1 MDELEWLKGN
11 SPSTKPSRDITR
23 RHRTQLRAAI
33 ATEGADGTQPRRPRR
48 DRRSRHRVLVT
59 GAVVVGLCALGAG
72 VVALAS
78 SSGGDGDEHTSEVG
92 VPAASGASSTT
103 AVPATCAGAPPA
115 ELAIPSGFGSP
126 VSAPAALA
134 TTAPAKGQQVTSW
147 TSPGATIE
155 QRWPADQ
162 GTAARFGSPAV
173 PTDGIRSYADS
184 AVQGDEKSGVRR
196 TILFV
201 FPGQPTGCASLQVT
215 VSGRD
220 ADTVD
225 GIANGLVQAPFVSHE
240 PLVSTTGVAVGAP
253 PVVACEGVTR
263 AKVAAGA
270 IPAVATV
277 GGHVEQASFK
287 QPTEALT
294 DFLANRTSLAPR
306 GYEELHLDDGSLVY
320 VKDVVGN
327 VVTTVHVV
335 TRGAEW
341 TVAEWQASGC

>member
-78 SSGGDGDEHTSEVG
+78 SGRDGDEHTSEVG

-103 AVPATCAGAPPA
+103 GVPATCAGAPPA
-115 ELAIPSGFGSP
+115 ELAIPSGFGKP
-126 VSAPAALA
+126 VSAPAAQA

-147 TSPGATIE
+147 TAPGATIE
-155 QRWPADQ
+155 QRWPPDQ
-162 GTAARFGSPAV
+162 ETAARFGSPGV
-173 PTDGIRSYADS
+173 PTDGIRSYADGV
-184 AVQGDEKSGVRR
+184 VQGDEKSGVRR

-201 FPGQPTGCASLQVT
+201 FPGQPTACAGLQVT

-220 ADTVD
+220 AGTVD
-225 GIANGLVQAPFVSHE
+225 GIATGLVQAPFVSHE
-240 PLVSTTGVAVGAP
+240 PLVSTTGVAAGAP

-263 AKVAAGA
+263 EKVAAIA
-270 IPAVATV
+270 IPVVATV
-277 GGHVEQASFK
+277 GGQVEQASFE

-294 DFLANRTSLAPR
+294 DFLAGRTTLAPR
-306 GYEELHLDDGSLVY
+306 GYEELRLDDGSFVY

-335 TRGAEW
+335 PAGGRW